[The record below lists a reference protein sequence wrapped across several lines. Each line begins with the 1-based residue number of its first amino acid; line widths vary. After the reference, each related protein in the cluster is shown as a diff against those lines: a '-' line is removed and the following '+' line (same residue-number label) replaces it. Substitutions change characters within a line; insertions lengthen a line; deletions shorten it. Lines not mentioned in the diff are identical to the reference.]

1 VVTVWEYSLGDIFLS
16 MLWFTLFIIWIW
28 LVIAIFTDLFRSD
41 DLGGGAKAL
50 WAIFLIVLPYLGVFI
65 YLIVR
70 GKKMGEH
77 ALADAQ
83 AQDARQRAYIQSVA
97 GSGGGGGS
105 GTAAEIAHLAELRDN
120 GTLSEAEFQQAKAKL
135 LA

>member
-28 LVIAIFTDLFRSD
+28 LLIAIFTDLFRSD
-41 DLGGGAKAL
+41 DLGGGSKAL

-77 ALADAQ
+77 AMADAQ
-83 AQDARQRAYIQSVA
+83 AQDAKQRAYIQSVA
-97 GSGGGGGS
+97 GTGGGT
-105 GTAAEIAHLAELRDN
+105 GTAGEIAHLAELRDN

-135 LA
+135 LS

>member
-1 VVTVWEYSLGDIFLS
+1 MVTVWEYSLGDIFLS

-28 LVIAIFTDLFRSD
+28 LLIAIFTDLFRSD
-41 DLGGGAKAL
+41 DLGGGSKAL

-77 ALADAQ
+77 AMQEAE
-83 AQDARQRAYIQSVA
+83 RQEAATRQYIQTVSA
-97 GSGGGGGS
+97 QSASSPADELQKLDALRKS
-105 GTAAEIAHLAELRDN
+105 GTLTEE
-120 GTLSEAEFQQAKAKL
+120 EFTAAKAKI
-135 LA
+135 LAG

>member
-1 VVTVWEYSLGDIFLS
+1 MVTVWEYSLGDIFLS
-16 MLWFTLFIIWIW
+16 MLWFTLFVIWIW

-41 DLGGGAKAL
+41 DLGGGSKAL

-97 GSGGGGGS
+97 GAGGT
-105 GTAAEIAHLAELRDN
+105 GTAGEIAHLAELRDS